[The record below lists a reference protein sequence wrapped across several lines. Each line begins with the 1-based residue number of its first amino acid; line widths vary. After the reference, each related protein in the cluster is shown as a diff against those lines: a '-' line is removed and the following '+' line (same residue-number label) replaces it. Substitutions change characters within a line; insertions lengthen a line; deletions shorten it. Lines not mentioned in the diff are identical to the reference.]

1 MGIFDKLY
9 LTIMVTETLLA
20 NTAATLAKGLV
31 EKLVLPKIAKF
42 ADSIKHFY
50 DVNMIPKGEH
60 FEEYIARSY
69 KKYSIINTLVFKN
82 EQRLLKDLYVPLTIL
97 SDTPKEDNYLEQ
109 RIESYPVGLIKQ
121 FNRILITD
129 TAGMGKS
136 TLSKYMFLDAIE
148 NGYGIPIFIEL
159 RRLSREIPILE
170 AIFNQINGL
179 GKPFDSQLLLEFIQ
193 TGGFI
198 FILDG
203 YDEISLSERAFV
215 TANVQ
220 ELVSKAHMN
229 SFILTSRP
237 ENALASF
244 GDFKSFKIK
253 PLDREEAYDLIRK
266 YDKNREVSNRLVNEL
281 DSGQYPSVN
290 EFLSNPLL
298 VSLLYAAYDYKQT
311 IPLKKSIF
319 YRQVYDAYF
328 DFHDLSKGDSFIH
341 EKKSKLDIDEFGCV
355 LRFIAFDCLK
365 QHKIEF
371 DKESILKV
379 ITDARDN
386 CPKFEFSPSDFLSDL
401 LSAVPLFCKD
411 GQYFKWVH
419 KSLQEYFAAS
429 FIYYDAKDNQGAIL
443 DAIFNSDNIDQ
454 YINLLD
460 IYYDIDNWGFCEHIE
475 LPLLESYIN
484 FYSKAIFHS
493 DRLSLADIEE
503 RIGHLFLNEV
513 CIIQYDNIGKM
524 GPDLFR
530 YVKDRIAGI
539 FKGELYVVTHSN
551 GDDIMKANTRSSK
564 AGLLRLLNQRRPGLF
579 CKYKHFDYPR
589 IGMLNK
595 DEIVY
600 IEPQSAADDRSLF
613 LNYNGYCASVG
624 RELIEHLVFEECKNE
639 VTYIRQHIM
648 KRKDTSSLLIGL

>member
-1 MGIFDKLY
+1 
-9 LTIMVTETLLA
+9 MVTDSIIA
-20 NTAATLAKGLV
+20 SCATTFAKALV
-31 EKLVLPKIAKF
+31 EKLVLPKIVKF
-42 ADSIKHFY
+42 ADKIKHLY

-60 FEEYIARSY
+60 FEEYISRSY

-82 EQRLLKDLYVPLTIL
+82 EQRLLKDLYVPLTIR
-97 SDTPKEDNYLEQ
+97 SDTQNKDQFFEQ
-109 RIESYPVGLIKQ
+109 KIESYPVELIKR

-136 TLSKYMFLDAIE
+136 TLSKYLFLDAIE
-148 NGYGIPIFIEL
+148 QGYGIPIFIEM
-159 RRLSREIPILE
+159 RRLSREMPILD
-170 AIFNQINGL
+170 AIYNQINGL

-198 FILDG
+198 FIFDG

-220 ELVSKAHMN
+220 EFVSKANMN

-244 GDFKSFKIK
+244 GDFKCFKIK
-253 PLDREEAYDLIRK
+253 PLDREEAYELIQK
-266 YDKNREVSNRLVNEL
+266 YDRNGEVSNRLVNEL
-281 DSGQYPSVN
+281 NSGQYPSIN

-355 LRFIAFDCLK
+355 LRYIAFDCLK
-365 QHKIEF
+365 KHRIEF
-371 DKESILKV
+371 DKETILKV
-379 ITDARDN
+379 ITEARDN
-386 CPKFEFSPSDFLSDL
+386 CPIIDFSPSDFLSDL

-429 FIYYDAKDNQGAIL
+429 FIYYDAKDNQGTIL
-443 DAIFNSDNIDQ
+443 DTLFNSENIDQ

-460 IYYDIDNWGFCEHIE
+460 IYYDIDNWGFREHIE
-475 LPLLESYIN
+475 LPLIEAYIN
-484 FYSKAIFHS
+484 YYSAAIFPS
-493 DRLSLADIEE
+493 DELSLEDIEE

-513 CIIQYDNIGKM
+513 CILQYDKFRKK
-524 GPDLFR
+524 GPEIFD
-530 YVKDRIAGI
+530 YVRDRTYGI
-539 FKGELYVVTHSN
+539 FKGELDVVTHSN
-551 GDDIMKANTRSSK
+551 GDDILKAITRSSK
-564 AGLLRLLNQRRPGLF
+564 SGLMRLLNQRKPGLF
-579 CKYKHFDYPR
+579 CEYKHFEYPR
-589 IGMLNK
+589 NGMLEKN
-595 DEIVY
+595 EIVY
-600 IEPQSAADDRSLF
+600 VEPQSAADNSSLY
-613 LNYNGYCASVG
+613 LYYNGFCASVG
-624 RELIEHLVFEECKNE
+624 RDLDEHLVFEECKKE
-639 VTYIRQHIM
+639 LAFIRQHIK
-648 KRKDTSSLLIGL
+648 KREDTSSLLVGL